1 MVWQVGINP
10 VAHAVPQ
17 YLPSIGYTHSPQSAE
32 EVEETD
38 IEGSLRTQP
47 GPWTCREG
55 GTDLQRPLPCIW
67 EVDDQPPSI
76 TFGGGTRV
84 LVPKFPTRKVVYA
97 ENMGDKKGIRAKRCK
112 VPRKWLRTKKPGIKA
127 IIALYLNFQ
136 HRHISDLRQGIF
148 EKDLGYYLRWDRPLQ
163 SHSECAW

>member
-1 MVWQVGINP
+1 VGINP

-67 EVDDQPPSI
+67 EVDDQPPS
-76 TFGGGTRV
+76 
-84 LVPKFPTRKVVYA
+84 Y
-97 ENMGDKKGIRAKRCK
+97 
-112 VPRKWLRTKKPGIKA
+112 
-127 IIALYLNFQ
+127 
-136 HRHISDLRQGIF
+136 H
-148 EKDLGYYLRWDRPLQ
+148 LRWGDPSTGPKITLLEKLYMQKIWEIRRE
-163 SHSECAW
+163 SERSGARSPENDLELKARH